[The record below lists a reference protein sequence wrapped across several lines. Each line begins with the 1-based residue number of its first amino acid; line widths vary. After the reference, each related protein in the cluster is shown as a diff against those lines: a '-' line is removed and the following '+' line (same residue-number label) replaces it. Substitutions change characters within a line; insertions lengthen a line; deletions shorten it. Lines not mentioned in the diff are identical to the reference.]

1 MRQIKSKKSLG
12 IDPYYPS
19 SSDPDVINWLADW
32 YAQRPTQIQN
42 TFGNSHNLSFAQI
55 RPNMNESYYGEE
67 NVPSNRRVYYDLLT
81 YPTEEEYNKNLY
93 KNLIDRA
100 AASSN
105 IFSENM
111 WEGAGGTYSNDG
123 THFVQNPNFDPDY
136 NDWLMQQWKAGNYV
150 NMDESKNTPET
161 LISGDNYKNTIMYN
175 WKAMN
180 ERNDAMSTR
189 VHERTHSMVTDPLL
203 NSLDIGLQNAINSR
217 VKLKENF
224 NREHYGDNDAY
235 WDDPNEIYSRMNE
248 FRYKSGLRGSDNVDQ
263 KFLND
268 NRKLLEEKGLD
279 RYTDESLLR
288 LFNEV
293 AYNNTPKG
301 NTRVAAYGGNLTNPN
316 DPNDPDFVFNG
327 GMLPEMDASS
337 NVMPWYQKAW
347 RKNTRALNNAL
358 NTYTNTINNI
368 GQKAKG
374 LFNFTTQYVGSH
386 LPISRETLNLD
397 LSDRN
402 VLVANGPKMPNAEYI
417 LTNEFDE
424 RKNRNNIRKAK
435 DFINTNDT
443 LIGDKNIPL
452 SKITKFYGVEDGKL
466 KAGNITD
473 FKENT
478 VVAPNRAKDVGRI
491 KEFQPEVPDE
501 NAYKY
506 PFGEYFENEYMNNAL
521 YQPEKGWSGDYYD
534 RNPDDKAADIQ
545 AFERMLDKYPNMKKE
560 YQDIKNNQGNDAYT
574 KAVLDYTY
582 NNKRVKE
589 DYHRKLFD
597 TKMSIYKTL
606 GEQSDDIKKKG
617 HKQFVITENNDTI
630 PNYFTNY
637 PKVYFADENGNA
649 YFTSNIKDPNAA
661 PKINEFLSKH
671 PSYPVMVDNGRY
683 MSVRNDGDVLSYTGG
698 FMPYNNMIIGVEK
711 KKANGGRLFA
721 DGGFMQSQGGQVA
734 MGGATAL
741 GDINPNPDKFRNG
754 MWDAADPVYYLANGR
769 ESKVG
774 NALSDAGVSTFKAG
788 VSTGN
793 PWLMLAGAGLKIT
806 GGIANAGW
814 GHKDNGSEDFIQ
826 GTNYLNNYNSE
837 ANSFADLQGPQAVA
851 SQDNIYEGG
860 WFNKKKWRRENEKLQ
875 GERID
880 AYNKA
885 QSNFLNNVN
894 NLQDNQMNNILANYA
909 ALGGPLQS
917 NGADWSNGITI
928 VNNGGSHESNP
939 LGGVPMGVS
948 KEDNQPNL
956 VEEGEVIYNNY
967 AYSKRLKM
975 PKALIDKY
983 KFKGETFADG
993 AIEAQKESEERP
1005 NDSISK
1011 RGLIAVMNDIR
1022 AFQEEERQKRA
1033 IRQAKRQAKQA
1044 VYAYG
1049 GVIPPP
1055 DGEEKQ
1061 PVNTTYVDDSYKTE
1075 IENELIKQQA
1085 IEAAKIKEEQE
1096 RQRLQEIYSKGNPVG
1111 QSYWNRDD
1119 EIWEDIIGPNANKNK
1134 KAFGGHLFAIGGDKD
1149 NPVLGNLV
1157 LNNLAPNSGFNWTLG
1172 VNDFYNDGTRKN
1184 SLGYYPRINPLANN
1198 LNNLNL
1204 KSVPSYSMFT
1214 PTTSTI
1220 PTNSAKGK
1228 TFTKVNNTNA
1238 NNNYQYLLDYL
1249 NTDGA
1254 FESANKYAQEWG
1266 AKPFKTKEDLYRAA
1280 ITGEPGPAMNGLM
1293 EAYRKRPNGDGMVG
1307 DVPRFIEGNYAAGIE
1322 RPKMS
1327 VDDIQREWEAK
1338 NGLNTSDEANTG
1350 KQTWMRY
1357 APAIGSAFAVLT
1369 DPWLNR
1375 PDYSNANMI
1384 LNASRNSKNVDFN
1397 PIGDFLPYTPFDR
1410 LFYANQLAA
1419 QQGATRRAL
1428 MNTTGGN
1435 AATARGLLLAADN
1448 QGVNQMGNLHR
1459 QAEEFNSNQRLQNA
1473 EFNRGTNMYN
1483 SEGRLKADMANQ
1495 GNANA
1500 QISAAIEAAK
1510 LRQLIDN
1517 RVAETRSANL
1527 TNLFDSLGD
1536 IGRENF
1542 MYNMAMNNPATPY
1555 AVDRRGNTVYK
1566 PANNGYLTIKN
1577 KNKNK
1582 RIS

>member
-12 IDPYYPS
+12 IDPYYPP

-55 RPNMNESYYGEE
+55 RPNMNESYYGED

-150 NMDESKNTPET
+150 TMDESKNTPET

-217 VKLKENF
+217 VKLRENF

-279 RYTDESLLR
+279 RYTDESLLK

-293 AYNNTPKG
+293 AYNNTPKR
-301 NTRVAAYGGNLTNPN
+301 NTRVA
-316 DPNDPDFVFNG
+316 
-327 GMLPEMDASS
+327 
-337 NVMPWYQKAW
+337 
-347 RKNTRALNNAL
+347 
-358 NTYTNTINNI
+358 
-368 GQKAKG
+368 
-374 LFNFTTQYVGSH
+374 
-386 LPISRETLNLD
+386 
-397 LSDRN
+397 
-402 VLVANGPKMPNAEYI
+402 
-417 LTNEFDE
+417 
-424 RKNRNNIRKAK
+424 
-435 DFINTNDT
+435 
-443 LIGDKNIPL
+443 
-452 SKITKFYGVEDGKL
+452 
-466 KAGNITD
+466 
-473 FKENT
+473 
-478 VVAPNRAKDVGRI
+478 
-491 KEFQPEVPDE
+491 
-501 NAYKY
+501 
-506 PFGEYFENEYMNNAL
+506 
-521 YQPEKGWSGDYYD
+521 
-534 RNPDDKAADIQ
+534 
-545 AFERMLDKYPNMKKE
+545 
-560 YQDIKNNQGNDAYT
+560 
-574 KAVLDYTY
+574 
-582 NNKRVKE
+582 
-589 DYHRKLFD
+589 
-597 TKMSIYKTL
+597 
-606 GEQSDDIKKKG
+606 
-617 HKQFVITENNDTI
+617 
-630 PNYFTNY
+630 
-637 PKVYFADENGNA
+637 
-649 YFTSNIKDPNAA
+649 
-661 PKINEFLSKH
+661 
-671 PSYPVMVDNGRY
+671 
-683 MSVRNDGDVLSYTGG
+683 
-698 FMPYNNMIIGVEK
+698 
-711 KKANGGRLFA
+711 ANGGRLFA
-721 DGGFMQSQGGQVA
+721 DGGFMQTQGGQTL

-774 NALSDAGVSTFKAG
+774 NTLSDAGVATFKAG
-788 VSTGN
+788 ASTGN
-793 PWLMLAGAGLKIT
+793 PWMMLAGAGLKIT

-875 GERID
+875 EERRD

-975 PKALIDKY
+975 PQALKDKY

-993 AIEAQKESEERP
+993 AKEAQKESEERP

-1011 RGLIAVMNDIR
+1011 RGLMAVMNDIR

-1055 DGEEKQ
+1055 DGEDKQ

-1075 IENELIKQQA
+1075 IENELVRQQV
-1085 IEAAKIKEEQE
+1085 IEAEKIKEEQE

-1134 KAFGGHLFAIGGDKD
+1134 KAFGGHLFATGGDTD

-1172 VNDFYNDGTRKN
+1172 VGDFYNDGTQKN

-1204 KSVPSYSMFT
+1204 KPIPSYNMFT
-1214 PTTSTI
+1214 PTTSTV

-1238 NNNYQYLLDYL
+1238 NSNYQYLLDYL

-1327 VDDIQREWEAK
+1327 VDDIQKEWEAK

-1369 DPWLNR
+1369 DPWLNK
-1375 PDYSNANMI
+1375 PNYSNANMI
-1384 LNASRNSKNVDFN
+1384 LNASKNSKNVDFN

-1448 QGVNQMGNLHR
+1448 QGVNQMGNLYR

-1555 AVDRRGNTVYK
+1555 ALDNRGNIVYK

-1582 RIS
+1582 RKS